1 MLDGL
6 DLVHMNGRVYDPR
19 IARFVS
25 ANPIVQSP
33 DNGQSWNRYSYVWNN
48 PTNATDP
55 TGYQA
60 KNENDKKRTD
70 PPPENEPKC
79 KGQECIDQRNTY
91 YHVSYPNGPSNGAG
105 KGKADAPGA
114 TEGKETSTSAPN
126 PRRQISAEEYAVADR
141 AMAQYMQCESIECI
155 RAAQSNMLSIRNSL
169 VAAHV
174 STYDLSGLDAHIAQA
189 GMLTGQTGHALETTA
204 ILGIGQLGQGA
215 GRGAGELASA
225 ANYRTLFKQAR
236 PDLPSGWQVHYSMPQ
251 KYEELM
257 RASGVNIHDVQF
269 LRGVSPQVH
278 SKITTEWSRFDKAA
292 GGNPSAAQIADFAK
306 QLDKRYGGSFMWP
319 GF

>member
-79 KGQECIDQRNTY
+79 KGQECIDQRNPY

-174 STYDLSGLDAHIAQA
+174 STYDLSRIGPGSRKIV
-189 GMLTGQTGHALETTA
+189 TA
-204 ILGIGQLGQGA
+204 RRRPQPPCHHHWVKW
-215 GRGAGELASA
+215 S
-225 ANYRTLFKQAR
+225 QAR
-236 PDLPSGWQVHYSMPQ
+236 AKSWQP
-251 KYEELM
+251 
-257 RASGVNIHDVQF
+257 RAGAY
-269 LRGVSPQVH
+269 RRP
-278 SKITTEWSRFDKAA
+278 TAA
-292 GGNPSAAQIADFAK
+292 GF
-306 QLDKRYGGSFMWP
+306 
-319 GF
+319 